1 MSQVIDE
8 RIVQLAL
15 NSTGFTSEAKST
27 ISVID
32 KLKNALDFSGVSKS
46 FNIIGSAGGTA
57 FQGLATGVL
66 QVQNQFSALERFAI
80 GFFERLGSQAA
91 AAGERVVNALFL
103 DPVKTGFSE
112 YETQINAIQT
122 ILANTSSAGTTLD
135 DVMKS
140 LGELNDYADKTIYNF
155 TEMTRNIGTFTAA
168 GVDLET
174 STTAIKGIAN
184 LAAISGSTSEQAS
197 RAMYQIS
204 QALASGVVNLQ
215 DWNSIVNAGMG
226 GKVFQDALVE
236 TAERMG
242 KVVDLS
248 KGFRSSISL
257 KDGNGWLTTDVL
269 LKTLEHFTDSV
280 DEATLR
286 AEGYTKKQIG
296 NILKM
301 SQTATDAATKVKTF
315 TQLWDTMTEFAQSG
329 WTQTWTYIIG
339 DFEEAKEMLTSISKA
354 FENLYA
360 PTIEVRNAAFKFWHD
375 MGGRDK
381 MIEAVATA
389 FENLRYNLKPIGN
402 ALKNAFPEF
411 TGELLMRL
419 TNQFA
424 KFSESIRINPI
435 TFNRIQTGL
444 EGILSLIGPIANA
457 VRQFTKG
464 LSTGLGL
471 GEKVP
476 GVLDFVLKKFSGL
489 GKAIKSFTGDKNK
502 LAKFGENF
510 KSIGESVG
518 IAVQNIIYDL
528 KPLKYAFERVFGKEF
543 KIQTKSLFEITTA
556 IRNFANSLKLPRS
569 KLGAIQRIF
578 LAVFSTIRSGINIA
592 KVAYDYFKRFAGV
605 MSGPLKT
612 AASIA
617 ENIFVDLSNKL
628 IRFNNKLASTDD
640 IYAFIE
646 DKIAKAKAVF
656 EKVKGYVV
664 AVNNVFKESSGI
676 DVIGTISTVWESI
689 KTAASSI
696 DLATF
701 STIVS
706 TVTDIVIN
714 LAKNF
719 LPSLVNIAN
728 AIGKIIGTLFS
739 GIASATDSEANVAVS
754 IVDIIGLILFGKGL
768 SASKKAEDTLD
779 TITNFVDT
787 LKDIWGTL
795 KTGILNITKSFEK
808 TADAK
813 LFEGIAKAIL
823 EVAIAVLILSIIDP
837 VSLAFALSAVTQ
849 FFVEL
854 LGSIIALDKAGF
866 SSSKDIV
873 AVAGAIGV
881 MASGVLQLSASVLI
895 LSLLDYGKMWSGIG
909 AITTIMGALTG
920 MIIAVSKVLKF
931 GSTAQVFTKAAFG
944 VILIGYAVKMFAKA
958 ITKIAKLDYGKMWSA
973 TGVIVAVLGAMTG
986 FIVLTKDS
994 KNVVKNAFGMILLS
1008 AAVLIVATALKMLA
1022 DVDAGQMIK
1031 TVVILSSVMAI
1042 MAVITTSTKDAVS
1055 GASSLLMMSAA
1066 LFIVSAALR
1075 MLADIDALQLVISAG
1090 VLVGV
1095 MFLMSLLA
1103 KLAGD
1108 SVVGAASLIL
1118 MAGAVMIMAMALKLL
1133 STIPMDAL
1141 PVIGLALLA
1150 ILGAMTLLM
1159 VVIALIGP
1167 YLTPVIPVML
1177 AFAGSMFLL
1186 GIAALSFGAG
1196 MMLIVTAMLLFAA
1209 NSALLLS
1216 TFTSFLTTI
1225 IQMIPLFVEM
1235 VTTAITLFLESLVQ
1249 NVPIWGEALVTII
1262 CEVVTIVI
1270 TAIPRILDSVWTA
1283 LQPLIEK
1290 YGPIIGPWISEKL
1303 SALWGYF
1310 KDGWAMIWD
1319 GIKKKASEIWTSVK
1333 DFFKKK
1339 FEAIKKIF
1347 HDKIEEFKEIGKN
1360 IIQGIVDGL
1369 QWMWDNSLAGKI
1381 TSIAGDMLSGF
1392 KSVLGIESPS
1402 KAFANAAKF
1411 IPAGI
1416 VSGIEK
1422 TEGQAFN
1429 SVESMSNGLLSAF
1442 GDPFSQ
1448 IMHDFELYGD
1458 MNPTITPVLDL
1469 SSVRANAG
1477 QINGMFANQS
1487 LRLASINGR
1496 LNADAIKLR
1505 EAQIQNSSYN
1515 DGNVLANIAGLRS
1528 DINTL
1533 GDRMEGMQIVM
1544 DTGALVGATVGSMDN
1559 ALGQRAQRQRR
1570 GGR

>member
-32 KLKNALDFSGVSKS
+32 KLKAALDFSGVSKS

-66 QVQNQFSALERFAI
+66 QVQNQFSALERFTI

-140 LGELNDYADKTIYNF
+140 LGELNEYADKTIYNF

-248 KGFRSSISL
+248 NGFRTSISTR
-257 KDGNGWLTTDVL
+257 DGSGWLTTDVL

-286 AEGYTKKQIG
+286 AEGYTEKQIG

-315 TQLWDTMTEFAQSG
+315 TQLWETMTEFAQSG

-354 FENLYA
+354 FEKLYA

-381 MIEAVATA
+381 MIEAVSTA

-402 ALKNAFPEF
+402 ALKNAFPEV
-411 TGELLMRL
+411 TGDLLMRL
-419 TNQFA
+419 TNRFSKFA
-424 KFSESIRINPI
+424 ESIRINPI

-444 EGILSLIGPIANA
+444 EGILSLINPIANA

-471 GEKVP
+471 GEKAA
-476 GVLDFVLKKFSGL
+476 GVFDFVLTKFKGL
-489 GKAIKSFTGDKNK
+489 GTSIKSFTGDQNK

-510 KSIGESVG
+510 KNIGESVA

-528 KPLKYAFERVFGKEF
+528 KPLRYAFERVFGKEF
-543 KIQTKSLFEITTA
+543 KIKTKSLFEITTA
-556 IRNFANSLKLPRS
+556 IRNFANGLKLPRS
-569 KLGAIQRIF
+569 KLGALQRIF
-578 LAVFSTIRSGINIA
+578 LSVFTTIRAVVNVT
-592 KVAYDYFKRFAGV
+592 KVAFDYFKRFAGV

-612 AASIA
+612 AASIVG
-617 ENIFVDLSNKL
+617 NILVDLSNKL
-628 IRFNNKLASTDD
+628 IGFNNKLASTDD

-656 EKVKGYVV
+656 NKVKEYVV
-664 AVNNVFKESSGI
+664 AVNNAFMESSGLDI
-676 DVIGTISTVWESI
+676 IGTISAIWESI
-689 KTAASSI
+689 KTAASSF
-696 DLATF
+696 DLTTF
-701 STIVS
+701 SDFVAS
-706 TVTDIVIN
+706 ASDVVISF
-714 LAKNF
+714 AKNI
-719 LPSLVNIAN
+719 LPHIMNIVG
-728 AIGKIIGTLFS
+728 AIGKIVGTLFS
-739 GIASATDSEANVAVS
+739 GISSATDTEQHVTISLM
-754 IVDIIGLILFGKGL
+754 DIIGLLIFGKGL
-768 SASKKAEDTLD
+768 SARNKAENVLDSVDDIVEQIKNVWKTLQ
-779 TITNFVDT
+779 V
-787 LKDIWGTL
+787 
-795 KTGILNITKSFEK
+795 GIKSLTDSFEK
-808 TADAK
+808 QVNAE
-813 LFEGIAKAIL
+813 LFIKVALSIL
-823 EVAIAVLILSIIDP
+823 AIASAALILSTIDP
-837 VSLAFALSAVTQ
+837 VSLGVSMAAIADMFIK
-849 FFVEL
+849 L
-854 LGSIIALDKAGF
+854 LGAIAALDKIGD
-866 SSSKDIV
+866 SGLSKAASAIGLLS
-873 AVAGAIGV
+873 ALSGAILAISIAV
-881 MASGVLQLSASVLI
+881 MV
-895 LSLLDYGKMWSGIG
+895 LSLIKVSKLWSAIG
-909 AITTIMGALTG
+909 AIEAILGGL
-920 MIIAVSKVLKF
+920 V
-931 GSTAQVFTKAAFG
+931 TA
-944 VILIGYAVKMFAKA
+944 VILISKFAPNTKSFTGASVGILIVAIAMRSFAKA
-958 ITKIAKLDYGKMWSA
+958 IAIIAKLDYGKMWSA
-973 TGVIVAVLGAMTG
+973 FGVIAAVIAAMIT
-986 FIVLTKDS
+986 FIRLTKDS
-994 KNVVKNAFGMILLS
+994 KNVVENAFGMLIMS
-1008 AAVLIVATALKMLA
+1008 AAILVVAAALKMLA
-1022 DVDAGQMIK
+1022 DVDAKQMIK
-1031 TVVILSSVMAI
+1031 TVIILSSAI
-1042 MAVITTSTKDAVS
+1042 ALMAVTVS
-1055 GASSLLMMSAA
+1055 SIKNPKNAIAGAASLLLASVALLMVAAA
-1066 LFIVSAALR
+1066 LKV
-1075 MLADIDALQLVISAG
+1075 LADIDPGQLALSAL

-1095 MFLMSLLA
+1095 MFVMSLLA
-1103 KLAGD
+1103 KFAGESISG
-1108 SVVGAASLIL
+1108 SVGLVL
-1118 MAGAVMIMAMALKLL
+1118 MAGAVMIMAMALKVL

-1150 ILGAMTLLM
+1150 IVGALALFMG
-1159 VVIALIGP
+1159 VILLIGP
-1167 YLTPVIPVML
+1167 GLAPLIPVML
-1177 AFAGSMFLL
+1177 SFAGTIFLL
-1186 GIAALSFGAG
+1186 GLAALAFGAG
-1196 MMLIVTAMLLFAA
+1196 MMLVVTAMAIWAA
-1209 NSALLLS
+1209 NAAMMGEAA
-1216 TFTSFLTTI
+1216 TSFIKHI
-1225 IQMIPLFVEM
+1225 IELLPLIVEM
-1235 VTTAITLFLESLVQ
+1235 VTTAITLFLESLVR
-1249 NVPIWGEALVTII
+1249 NVPIWGEALLTII
-1262 CEVVTIVI
+1262 TEVITIVI
-1270 TAIPRILDSVWTA
+1270 AGIPRILAAVWEA
-1283 LQPLIEK
+1283 LKPLIDE
-1290 YGPIIGPWISEKL
+1290 YGPIVGPWISEKL

-1319 GIKKKASEIWTSVK
+1319 GIKKKASEIWTGIK
-1333 DFFKKK
+1333 DFLRKK
-1339 FEAIKKIF
+1339 FEFFKKIF
-1347 HDKIEEFKEIGKN
+1347 HDKIEDFKDIGKN

-1381 TSIAGDMLSGF
+1381 TSMAGDMLSGF
-1392 KSVLGIESPS
+1392 KSALGIESPS

-1422 TEGQAFN
+1422 TEGRAFN

-1515 DGNVLANIAGLRS
+1515 DGNVLANIAGLRN

>member
-8 RIVQLAL
+8 RIVQLGL
-15 NSTGFTSEAKST
+15 NSAGFTSQAKST

-32 KLKNALDFSGVSKS
+32 KLKASLDFSGVTKS
-46 FNIIGSAGGTA
+46 FNIMGSAGGTA
-57 FQGLATGVL
+57 FQGLSTGVL

-140 LGELNDYADKTIYNF
+140 LGELNEYADKTIYNF

-315 TQLWDTMTEFAQSG
+315 TQLWETMTEFAQSG

-354 FENLYA
+354 FEKLYA

-381 MIEAVATA
+381 MIEAVSTA

-411 TGELLMRL
+411 TGDLLMRL
-419 TNQFA
+419 TNRFA
-424 KFSESIRINPI
+424 KFSESIRTNP
-435 TFNRIQTGL
+435 TAFNRIQTGF
-444 EGILSLIGPIANA
+444 EGILSLISPIANA
-457 VRQFTKG
+457 IRQFTKG

-471 GEKVP
+471 GEKAA
-476 GVLDFVLKKFSGL
+476 GVFDFVLTKFKGL
-489 GKAIKSFTGDKNK
+489 GKSIKSFTSDQNK

-510 KSIGESVG
+510 KNIGESVA

-528 KPLKYAFERVFGKEF
+528 KPLKYAFERVFGKDF
-543 KIQTKSLFEITTA
+543 KIQTKSLFDITTA
-556 IRNFANSLKLPRS
+556 IRDFANGLKLPRS
-569 KLGAIQRIF
+569 KLGDLQRIF
-578 LAVFSTIRSGINIA
+578 LSVFSTIRSGINVT
-592 KVAYDYFKRFAGV
+592 KVAFDYFKRFAGV

-612 AASIA
+612 AASIVG
-617 ENIFVDLSNKL
+617 NILVDLSNKL

-656 EKVKGYVV
+656 NKVKEYVM
-664 AVNNVFKESSGI
+664 AVNNAFMESSGLDI
-676 DVIGTISTVWESI
+676 IGTMSAIWESI
-689 KTAASSI
+689 KTAASSF
-696 DLATF
+696 DLTTF
-701 STIVS
+701 SDFVSAASDVFMTFAKDVLPHIMNIVG
-706 TVTDIVIN
+706 
-714 LAKNF
+714 
-719 LPSLVNIAN
+719 
-728 AIGKIIGTLFS
+728 AIGKIVGALFS
-739 GIASATDSEANVAVS
+739 GISSATDTEQHVTVS
-754 IVDIIGLILFGKGL
+754 LMDIIGILIFGKGL
-768 SASKKAEDTLD
+768 SARKKAENVLNSVDDIVKQIKNVWQTLA
-779 TITNFVDT
+779 
-787 LKDIWGTL
+787 K
-795 KTGILNITKSFEK
+795 GIQSLTESIEK
-808 TADAK
+808 Q
-813 LFEGIAKAIL
+813 AKAELFSKIALSIL
-823 EVAIAVLILSIIDP
+823 EIAAAVFILSTIDP
-837 VSLAFALSAVTQ
+837 ISLGISMAAISDM
-849 FFVEL
+849 FVKL
-854 LGSIIALDKAGF
+854 LGSMIALDKASGTGLV
-866 SSSKDIV
+866 SAVSLIGLLSGLAIAILAVSTAVMALSLIKTSKLWS
-873 AVAGAIGV
+873 AIGAV
-881 MASGVLQLSASVLI
+881 EAI
-895 LSLLDYGKMWSGIG
+895 LGGL
-909 AITTIMGALTG
+909 
-920 MIIAVSKVLKF
+920 V
-931 GSTAQVFTKAAFG
+931 TA
-944 VILIGYAVKMFAKA
+944 VILISKYVPSTKKFFGVSVGINLVGSAMQSFAKA
-958 ITKIAKLDYGKMWSA
+958 ISVIAKLDYGKMWSA
-973 TGVIVAVLGAMTG
+973 FGVIAAILTTMTL
-986 FIVLTKDS
+986 FIRLTSDS
-994 KNVVKNAFGMILLS
+994 KNVVKNSFGMLIMS
-1008 AAVLIVATALKMLA
+1008 AAILVVATALKMLA
-1022 DVDAGQMIK
+1022 DVDPKQMLR
-1031 TVVILSSVMAI
+1031 TVVILSITMAF
-1042 MAVITTSTKDAVS
+1042 MAMIASWTEKAIAGSLSLFTMST
-1055 GASSLLMMSAA
+1055 A
-1066 LFIVSAALR
+1066 LFIVAAALR
-1075 MLADIDALQLVISAG
+1075 MLADIDPVQLALSAT

-1095 MFLMSLLA
+1095 MFVMSLLA
-1103 KLAGD
+1103 KFAEKSAG
-1108 SVVGAASLIL
+1108 GAVSLIL
-1118 MAGAVMIMAMALKLL
+1118 MASAVMIMAMALKVL
-1133 STIPMDAL
+1133 SSIPMDAL
-1141 PVIGLALLA
+1141 PVIGLTLLA
-1150 ILGAMTLLM
+1150 IVSALALFMGL
-1159 VVIALIGP
+1159 IILIGP
-1167 YLTPVIPVML
+1167 SLSPLIPVML
-1177 AFAGSMFLL
+1177 AFAGTIFLL
-1186 GIAALSFGAG
+1186 GLAALAFGTG
-1196 MMLIVTAMLLFAA
+1196 MMLIVTAMAIWASFADVM
-1209 NSALLLS
+1209 SE
-1216 TFTSFLTTI
+1216 TITSFIKHILELMPLI
-1225 IQMIPLFVEM
+1225 IET
-1235 VTTAITLFLESLVQ
+1235 VTTAITLFLESLVR
-1249 NVPIWGEALVTII
+1249 NVPIWGEALITII
-1262 CEVVTIVI
+1262 TEVLTIVI
-1270 TAIPRILDSVWTA
+1270 AGIPTILAAVWEA
-1283 LQPLIEK
+1283 LKPLIDK
-1290 YGPIIGPWISEKL
+1290 YGPIIGPWISEKF
-1303 SALWGYF
+1303 SALGGYF

-1319 GIKKKASEIWTSVK
+1319 GIKKKASEIWTGIK
-1333 DFFKKK
+1333 DFLRKK
-1339 FEAIKKIF
+1339 FEFFKKIF
-1347 HDKIEEFKEIGKN
+1347 HDKIEEFKDIGKN
-1360 IIQGIVDGL
+1360 IIQGIVDGI

-1381 TSIAGDMLSGF
+1381 TSMAGDMLSGF
-1392 KSVLGIESPS
+1392 KRTLGIESPS

-1416 VSGIEK
+1416 ISGIEQ
-1422 TEGQAFN
+1422 TEGRAFN

-1487 LRLASINGR
+1487 LRLASINGQ
-1496 LNADAIKLR
+1496 LNADTIKLR

-1515 DGNVLANIAGLRS
+1515 DGNVLANIAGLRN

-1533 GDRMEGMQIVM
+1533 GDRMEGMQIIM

>member
-15 NSTGFTSEAKST
+15 NSSGFTSEAKNT
-27 ISVID
+27 ISIID
-32 KLKNALDFSGVSKS
+32 KLKTALDFSGVTKS
-46 FNIIGSAGGTA
+46 FSIIGTAGGTA
-57 FQGLATGVL
+57 FQGLTTGVL

-91 AAGERVVNALFL
+91 DVGKRVVDALFL

-112 YETQINAIQT
+112 YETQINAVQT

-140 LGELNDYADKTIYNF
+140 LGELNEYADKTIYNF

-236 TAERMG
+236 TAEHMG

-248 KGFRSSISL
+248 QGFRSSISTR
-257 KDGNGWLTTDVL
+257 DGSGWLTTDVL
-269 LKTLEHFTDSV
+269 LKTLEHFTDGI
-280 DEATLR
+280 DAATLK
-286 AEGYTKKQIG
+286 AEGYTEKQIG

-315 TQLWDTMTEFAQSG
+315 TQLWETMTEFAQSG

-354 FENLYA
+354 FEELYA

-381 MIEAVATA
+381 MIEAVSTA

-411 TGELLMRL
+411 TGNLLMRL
-419 TNQFA
+419 TNHFSKFA
-424 KFSESIRINPI
+424 ESIRIKPT

-444 EGILSLIGPIANA
+444 EGILSLINPITNA
-457 VRQFTKG
+457 VRQFAKG
-464 LSTGLGL
+464 LSIGLSL
-471 GEKVP
+471 GEKSADIF
-476 GVLDFVLKKFSGL
+476 DFVLTKFKDL
-489 GKAIKSFTGDKNK
+489 GASIKSFTGDKNK

-510 KSIGESVG
+510 KNIGESVA
-518 IAVQNIIYDL
+518 IAVQNIVYDL
-528 KPLKYAFERVFGKEF
+528 KPLRYAFERVFGKEF
-543 KIQTKSLFEITTA
+543 KIQTKSLFDITTA
-556 IRNFANSLKLPRS
+556 IRDFANGLKLPRS
-569 KLGAIQRIF
+569 KLGGLQRIF
-578 LAVFSTIRSGINIA
+578 LAFFGTIRSGINIA
-592 KVAYDYFKRFAGV
+592 KVAFDYFKRFTGV
-605 MSGPLKT
+605 MAGPLKT

-646 DKIAKAKAVF
+646 DKVAKAKAVF
-656 EKVKGYVV
+656 DKVKEYIMAING
-664 AVNNVFKESSGI
+664 AFMESSGL
-676 DVIGTISTVWESI
+676 DVIGTITGIWDVI
-689 KTAASSI
+689 KTAASSF
-696 DLATF
+696 DLSTF
-701 STIVS
+701 SDFVS
-706 TVTDIVIN
+706 SASDVVITF
-714 LAKNF
+714 AKNV
-719 LPSLVNIAN
+719 LPHILNIVG
-728 AIGKIIGTLFS
+728 AIGKIVGTLFS
-739 GIASATDSEANVAVS
+739 GISSATDTEQHVTISLM
-754 IVDIIGLILFGKGL
+754 DIIGLLIFGKGL
-768 SASKKAEDTLD
+768 SARNKAENVLDSVDDIVERIKNVWKTLQ
-779 TITNFVDT
+779 
-787 LKDIWGTL
+787 
-795 KTGILNITKSFEK
+795 TGIKKMTDSFEK
-808 TADAK
+808 QANAE
-813 LFEGIAKAIL
+813 LFIKIALSIL
-823 EVAIAVLILSIIDP
+823 AIAAAALILSTIDP
-837 VSLAFALSAVTQ
+837 VSLGISMAAIADMFL
-849 FFVEL
+849 EL
-854 LGSIIALDKAGF
+854 LGSIAALNKIGGSGLSNAAGAVGLLTALSGAILAISIAVLALSLIETTKLL
-866 SSSKDIV
+866 S
-873 AVAGAIGV
+873 AIGV
-881 MASGVLQLSASVLI
+881 IESI
-895 LSLLDYGKMWSGIG
+895 LSGL
-909 AITTIMGALTG
+909 
-920 MIIAVSKVLKF
+920 V
-931 GSTAQVFTKAAFG
+931 AA
-944 VILIGYAVKMFAKA
+944 VILISKFAPNTKSFASASFGILLVGMAMKSFAKA
-958 ITKIAKLDYGKMWSA
+958 ISMIAKLDYGKMWSSF
-973 TGVIVAVLGAMTG
+973 GVIAAVLGAMVG
-986 FIVLTKDS
+986 FVLLTKNS
-994 KNVVKNAFGMILLS
+994 KNVVENAVGMLLIS
-1008 AAVLIVATALKMLA
+1008 AAILVVATALKMLA

-1031 TVVILSSVMAI
+1031 TVVIISAMMAL
-1042 MAVITTSTKDAVS
+1042 MAVIVTSTKDAVV
-1055 GASSLLMMSAA
+1055 GASSLLLTSYA
-1066 LFIVSAALR
+1066 LFIVALALK
-1075 MLADIDALQLVISAG
+1075 MLADIDAGQIVVSAA

-1095 MFLMSLLA
+1095 MLVMSLLA
-1103 KLAGD
+1103 KFAGE
-1108 SVVGAASLIL
+1108 AII
-1118 MAGAVMIMAMALKLL
+1118 GAVSIIIISSAVKTMAEALKIL

-1141 PVIGLALLA
+1141 PAIGLSLLIIVGALTLIGA
-1150 ILGAMTLLM
+1150 AMAFLGPILLGA
-1159 VVIALIGP
+1159 
-1167 YLTPVIPVML
+1167 IPSML
-1177 AFAGSMFLL
+1177 AFAGTIFLL
-1186 GIAALSFGAG
+1186 GLAALAFGAG
-1196 MMLIVTAMLLFAA
+1196 MMLVVTAVAIWAA
-1209 NSALLLS
+1209 NAAMMGEA
-1216 TFTSFLTTI
+1216 LTTFLEHVFELL
-1225 IQMIPLFVEM
+1225 PLVVEM
-1235 VTTAITLFLESLVQ
+1235 VTTAITLFLESLVK
-1249 NVPIWGEALVTII
+1249 NVPIWGEALITII
-1262 CEVVTIVI
+1262 SEVLIIVI
-1270 TAIPRILDSVWTA
+1270 AGIPTILASVWEA

-1310 KDGWAMIWD
+1310 KDGWATIWN
-1319 GIKKKASEIWTSVK
+1319 GIKTKASEIWTKIK

-1347 HDKIEEFKEIGKN
+1347 NNKIEEFKDIGKN
-1360 IIQGIVDGL
+1360 IIQGIIDGL

-1381 TSIAGDMLSGF
+1381 TSMAGDMLSGF
-1392 KSVLGIESPS
+1392 KKTLGIESPS

-1422 TEGQAFN
+1422 TEGRAFN
-1429 SVESMSNGLLSAF
+1429 SVESMSDGLLSAF

-1487 LRLASINGR
+1487 LRLASINGQ

-1515 DGNVLANIAGLRS
+1515 DGNVLANIAGLRN

-1533 GDRMEGMQIVM
+1533 GDRMEGMQIIM

-1570 GGR
+1570 GG